1 MLPVFIVFSLT
12 GIALLVGSS
21 KPPFTVHD
29 KAYYADQ
36 ATLDFVRPGLVVK
49 ILSAEIGQDGTIRT
63 RFRLTDPRGI
73 PLDKDGI
80 TTPGEVSLRI
90 AAGVLP
96 KGQVQYTSYT
106 TRTASSTVT
115 GITTQQAWHDTT
127 GTYQKVADGEYTY
140 TFGTR
145 APSTIDRTATHTVVV
160 GAVRNLSEFDLGT
173 NITDDVFH
181 FVPDGSRPTQ
191 FRDVV
196 ATQTCNKCHE
206 NIEGH
211 GYYTKLEGCNLCHT
225 PQSMDAD
232 TGNTVDLPV
241 FIHKVHMG
249 KNLPSV
255 QAGGKYQIIGRTAT
269 YDYSTVGFPAEA
281 KNCAAC
287 HESGPAQA
295 GNYLSKP
302 SRAACGSCHDDV
314 KFATGENHANLPQAS
329 DNQCASC
336 HQPEGELEFD
346 ISIKGAHL
354 VDRFSKAL
362 PGTTFELL
370 GVDNGTPGKSPTIRF
385 IIKDK
390 SGAPIAPTAMDR
402 LDFQLAGPT
411 TDYNVFATE
420 RALGKV
426 NVGTGSY
433 SYTFTKVIPA
443 DAKGTFAIGVHGYR
457 EIKANP
463 GTQRERIIRDGGL
476 NKILYF
482 SVDGSKIVPRQP
494 IVSVEKCNRCHFSFT
509 KHEGKISRTMES
521 CQLCHYPGATD
532 EANRPANQ
540 MPAETLAFGPMTH
553 RMHMGVKLNATYLT
567 YSDKQE
573 PWNGLRYPGRIQSC
587 DGCHISGTEN
597 PPVRDGA
604 LAANTPRWWMT
615 PTPAT
620 SAACLACHDSKE
632 AASHA
637 LANTTRIGE
646 SCAACHGANSD
657 FSVDRVHAK

>member
-1 MLPVFIVFSLT
+1 MLRRFLLFVIVLSLT

-21 KPPFTVHD
+21 QPPFTVHD

-36 ATLDFVRPGLVVK
+36 ATVSFVRPGLAVK

-63 RFRLTDPRGI
+63 RFRLADPKGL

-80 TTPGEVSLRI
+80 TTPGGVSLRI

-96 KGQVQYTSYT
+96 KGQAQYNSYT
-106 TRTASSTVT
+106 TRNASSTVT

-127 GTYQKVADGEYTY
+127 GSYQKVADGEYIY

-145 APSTIDRTATHTVVV
+145 APTTTDRTATHTVVV
-160 GAVRNLSEFDLGT
+160 GAVRDLSEFDLGT
-173 NITDDVFH
+173 NTTDDVFH
-181 FVPDGSRPTQ
+181 FVPDGSKPTQ
-191 FRDVV
+191 FRDIV

-206 NIEGH
+206 NVGGH

-287 HESGPAQA
+287 HEDGPAQA

-302 SRAACGSCHDDV
+302 SRAACGACHEKV
-314 KFATGENHANLPQAS
+314 KFATGENHADLPQVS

-346 ISIKGAHL
+346 ISVKGSHRL
-354 VDRFSKAL
+354 DRFSKGL

-370 GVDNGTPGKSPTIRF
+370 NVENGTAGKSPTIYF
-385 IIKDK
+385 NIKDRF
-390 SGAPIAPTAMDR
+390 GQAILPAQMNR

-411 TDYNVFATE
+411 SDYSVFASE
-420 RALGKV
+420 RALGKI
-426 NVGTGSY
+426 NSGGSSY
-433 SYTFTKVIPA
+433 SYTFTKAIPS
-443 DAKGTFAIGVHGYR
+443 DARGTFAIGLHGYR
-457 EIKANP
+457 EIKVNE
-463 GTQRERIIRDGGL
+463 GTKAERTIRDAGL

-482 SVDGSKIVPRQP
+482 SVDGSQVAQRKA
-494 IVSVEKCNRCHFSFT
+494 IVSVERCNRCHFSLS
-509 KHEGKISRTMES
+509 KHEGKVSRTVES
-521 CQLCHYPGATD
+521 CQMCHYPGATD
-532 EANRPANQ
+532 EVNRPAEK

-553 RMHMGVKLNATYLT
+553 RMHMGVGLKAEYLT
-567 YSDKQE
+567 YSDKPE
-573 PWNGLRYPGRIQSC
+573 PWNGLRYPGRIASC
-587 DGCHISGTEN
+587 DGCHIDRKSTRLN
-597 PPVRDGA
+597 
-604 LAANTPRWWMT
+604 
-615 PTPAT
+615 
-620 SAACLACHDSKE
+620 S
-632 AASHA
+632 SHQ
-637 LANTTRIGE
+637 I
-646 SCAACHGANSD
+646 
-657 FSVDRVHAK
+657 